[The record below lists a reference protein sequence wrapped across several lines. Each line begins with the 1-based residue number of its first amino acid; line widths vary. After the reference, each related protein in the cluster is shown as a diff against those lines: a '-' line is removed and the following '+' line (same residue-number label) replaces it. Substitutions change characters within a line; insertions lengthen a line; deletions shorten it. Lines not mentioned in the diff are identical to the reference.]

1 MKKIAVVGGG
11 VAAMSAAVYAL
22 RGNADVTMFAP
33 YGLGGLVATID
44 KINNFPSYTSVD
56 GWTLSQNFAAQVKS
70 LGLKPVSERVI
81 SVTQKDDKFAV
92 VTDKN
97 EYVFDRV
104 IVASGTSHNKLGFET
119 QWVGK
124 GVSYCATC
132 DGNFYKNKVV
142 SVVGGGS
149 QAVRE
154 ALYLANLAERVIVL
168 AGGSVLTCDAVSA
181 NQIDSLPNVSVV
193 YNATPT
199 EISGSEIVDGI
210 VYYVD
215 GERVCAEVSAVFVAV
230 GQTPNSD
237 FVHIDDVK
245 DEKGYIKVDGRCET
259 SVKGLFAAGDV
270 TDGALKQIVTA
281 CGDGAKAGLFALK

>member
-1 MKKIAVVGGG
+1 
-11 VAAMSAAVYAL
+11 MSAAVYAL

-44 KINNFPSYTSVD
+44 KIDNFPSYTSVD

-70 LGLKPVSERVI
+70 LGLKPVRERVV
-81 SVTQKDDKFAV
+81 SVTQNDDKFTVA
-92 VTDKN
+92 TDKN

-104 IVASGTSHNKLGFET
+104 IVASGTSHNKLGFES

-142 SVVGGGS
+142 AVVGGGS

-168 AGGSVLTCDAVSA
+168 AGGSALTCDAVSA
-181 NQIDSLPNVSVV
+181 NQLASLLNVSVV

-199 EISGSEIVDGI
+199 EITGTDVVEGI
-210 VYYVD
+210 VYYVG
-215 GERVCAEVSAVFVAV
+215 GEKFCADVSAVFVAV

-237 FVHIDDVK
+237 FVHIDGVK